1 MAELWQNCVQMR
13 LRIILST
20 FPIGMVKVLKKKIKS
35 TLDILSK
42 CHFGLEV
49 LVYNNN
55 DCQNV
60 LKKSVIR
67 QNILSYLALWQKPR
81 ARSNSFFSF
90 FQKFYHTYREL
101 KMTKRAFPDR
111 VRHA

>member
-60 LKKSVIR
+60 
-67 QNILSYLALWQKPR
+67 
-81 ARSNSFFSF
+81 RSEERRVGKECRSRWSP
-90 FQKFYHTYREL
+90 YH
-101 KMTKRAFPDR
+101 
-111 VRHA
+111 

>member
-1 MAELWQNCVQMR
+1 MAELCSNEIENHSQYIPYR
-13 LRIILST
+13 YGKS
-20 FPIGMVKVLKKKIKS
+20 FEKKIKS

-67 QNILSYLALWQKPR
+67 QNILSYLALRQKPR

-101 KMTKRAFPDR
+101 KMTKGVIPDR